1 MRLEDDGSYSDDE
14 DAVGAGGPFRGTAT
28 INFGAPGTYEVR
40 ISGESRAAVPG
51 GRLTLELFGRGLT
64 DSAGE
69 AIQGGALELRYS
81 LTDTLALGI
90 GYSTVGTA
98 DPDLQLVA
106 PWTEGVFVRVTET
119 F

>member
-51 GRLTLELFGRGLT
+51 GMSPKDPTNAVAFACHSGCGL
-64 DSAGE
+64 AC
-69 AIQGGALELRYS
+69 RYS
-81 LTDTLALGI
+81 EVYD
-90 GYSTVGTA
+90 SRTA
-98 DPDLQLVA
+98 
-106 PWTEGVFVRVTET
+106 
-119 F
+119 

>member
-1 MRLEDDGSYSDDE
+1 MAQEWTASTSAPLAVAT
-14 DAVGAGGPFRGTAT
+14 DAVLYQLATAL
-28 INFGAPGTYEVR
+28 PL
-40 ISGESRAAVPG
+40 SD
-51 GRLTLELFGRGLT
+51 RLTLELFGRGLT